1 LLVLADLPQLHS
13 PMAAVYLHAVMMNPR
28 AEPSKHREMV
38 EAVKLDVYRNLL
50 RKQQEQ
56 KEIPNTHMRALVDAA
71 LGPRI
76 KDTVPKNLISP
87 NYKVIRPEVAVQ
99 IFLFVLAWS
108 DAKDPAE
115 PATLEYARKVIGD
128 GRPGLGRSELIE
140 IWQDFAPA
148 VHLLAVQIMWRPLW
162 DLCGRSATALAKFLA
177 YAEAFRIRGEH
188 HKPPRSKGPLLD
200 PAETWRLPDW
210 VALPDL
216 DEALAFPHP
225 ARLKALIS
233 TWTAAAP

>member
-1 LLVLADLPQLHS
+1 LLILADLPQLNS
-13 PMAAVYLHAVMMNPR
+13 PLAAVYLHAVMMNPR

-38 EAVKLDVYRNLL
+38 EAVKLDVYRNVL
-50 RKQQEQ
+50 RKRQNQV
-56 KEIPNTHMRALVDAA
+56 PNPQMRAIMMEAA

-76 KDTVPKNLISP
+76 KDTVPRHLISP
-87 NYKVIRPEVAVQ
+87 NYRVIRPEVAAQ
-99 IFLFVLAWS
+99 IFVFVLACV
-108 DAKDPAE
+108 DAKDPAK
-115 PATLEYARKVIGD
+115 PATLEHARKLIGD
-128 GRPGLGRSELIE
+128 GRPGFGRSELIE

-177 YAEAFRIRGEH
+177 YAEALRLRGEQ

-216 DEALAFPHP
+216 DEALVFPHP

-233 TWTAAAP
+233 TWTADAR